1 MSAGVADKPVKIAQ
15 PKVKAVGGHHTPRV
29 AHIESLDHE
38 GRGIAHVDGKAIFI
52 DGAVTYE
59 TVEFSS
65 YRKKDNFE
73 QALVTRIV
81 KSAAGRTTPHCEHFG
96 VCGGCAM
103 QHIEPRTQLAAKQR
117 VLEDNL
123 ARIGHVQP
131 ELMLPAIDGPTWGYR
146 MRARLGVH
154 YVEKKGG
161 VLVGFHER
169 KSSYVADMHNCH
181 VLPPSVARLIDPLR
195 DMFTGF
201 ACRDRIPQV
210 EVAVGD
216 HVIIL
221 VLRHLEPVPESDLA
235 KLRAFA
241 DAYGVA
247 WWLQPK
253 GPDTAHPYY
262 PQTAPA
268 LTYSLP
274 EFQLVMGFRP
284 TEFTQ
289 VNTAVNRSLVGRA
302 VRALAPQP
310 GERVGDLFC
319 GLGNF
324 TLAIARSGAQTVGV
338 EGSDALVA
346 RAHQNAAANGL
357 VANTE
362 FFSADLYTD
371 GASAVARLGTVDKLL
386 IDPPRDGAMDVCKAL
401 PDQGIRR
408 LVYVSCNPSTLA
420 RDANVLVH
428 VKGFRLKAAGVVNM
442 FPHTAHVESMAVF
455 ER

>member
-1 MSAGVADKPVKIAQ
+1 MSGVKTPDRPVKIAR
-15 PKVKAVGGHHTPRV
+15 PRVSSREDHSPRV

-59 TVEFSS
+59 SVEFSS
-65 YRKKDNFE
+65 YRRKDNFE
-73 QALVTRIV
+73 QALVTRII
-81 KSAAGRTTPHCEHFG
+81 KPAAGRTVPRCPHYG

-123 ARIGHVQP
+123 SRIGHVTA

-146 MRARLGVH
+146 LRARLSVH

-169 KSSYVADMHNCH
+169 KSSFVADMHECH
-181 VLPPSVARLIDPLR
+181 VLPPHVANLIDPLR
-195 DMFTGF
+195 ELFTGF
-201 ACRDRIPQV
+201 VSRDRIPQV

-216 HVIIL
+216 NVTIL
-221 VLRHLEPVPESDLA
+221 VLRHLVPLPDSDLA

-241 DAYGVA
+241 DLHNIS
-247 WWLQPK
+247 WWMQPK
-253 GPDTAHPYY
+253 GPETAHPFY
-262 PQTAPA
+262 PDRAPE

-274 EFQLVMGFRP
+274 EFGLAMGFRP

-289 VNTAVNRSLVGRA
+289 VNMAVNRSLVGRA
-302 VRALAPQP
+302 VRALQP
-310 GERVGDLFC
+310 RVGERVGDLFC

-324 TLAIARSGAQTVGV
+324 SLAIARSGAHTIGI
-338 EGSDALVA
+338 EGSDALVQ
-346 RAHQNAAANGL
+346 RAAQNAAANGL
-357 VANTE
+357 SANTE
-362 FFSADLYTD
+362 FLAADLYTD
-371 GASAVARLGTVDKLL
+371 GEAAIKRLGRVDKLL

-401 PDQGIRR
+401 PDEGISR